1 MELGQIVGLIILGAL
16 AGTAVAAWFSGKGK
30 QSTGNLLRNTIIGV
44 LGALVGGFL
53 FDLAGI
59 DMGEGILSASL
70 TLGQF
75 LTAVVG
81 AIVVSWLVG
90 FIGR

>member
-1 MELGQIVGLIILGAL
+1 MELGQIIGLIILGAL

-30 QSTGNLLRNTIIGV
+30 KGAGNLIRNTIIGV

-59 DMGEGILSASL
+59 NNEEGILSASL
-70 TLGQF
+70 SLGQF

-81 AIVVSWLVG
+81 AIVVSFLVS
-90 FIGR
+90 FISR